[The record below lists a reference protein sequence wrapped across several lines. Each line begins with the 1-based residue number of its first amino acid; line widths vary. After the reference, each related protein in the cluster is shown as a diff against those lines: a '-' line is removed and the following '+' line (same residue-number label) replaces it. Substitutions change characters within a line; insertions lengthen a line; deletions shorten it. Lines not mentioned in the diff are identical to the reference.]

1 MLSSKHVSSIL
12 AVLAAFII
20 GDGEQARM
28 VLHAMAAQR
37 ISHAVTA
44 LILCFFSDYW
54 SAPMFILRRV
64 HEKTVPLRIMV

>member
-1 MLSSKHVSSIL
+1 LQSDYHPAKFADAEIPFFFVLSSKHVSSIL

-20 GDGEQARM
+20 GDGERARM

-44 LILCFFSDYW
+44 DDF
-54 SAPMFILRRV
+54 
-64 HEKTVPLRIMV
+64 